1 MTTYDPYAQSTD
13 PAEARG
19 RVLARAAAWAAL
31 LLAVA
36 AAVLGVP
43 GAERE
48 LTGRAWAGIVLA
60 LLALLCGAVSIRH
73 GSRHEHERGR
83 LVAGVAV
90 FAAGVVLP
98 FILAV
103 RFGIVGPL

>member
-1 MTTYDPYAQSTD
+1 MTTYDPYAQSTG

-19 RVLARAAAWAAL
+19 RVLARAAAWVAL

-36 AAVLGVP
+36 AAVLGLP
-43 GAERE
+43 GAERD

-60 LLALLCGAVSIRH
+60 ALALLSGAGCLWH
-73 GSRHEHERGR
+73 GRTHEHERGR
-83 LVAGVAV
+83 RVAAVAV

-98 FILAV
+98 LILAV
-103 RFGIVGPL
+103 RFGIVAPL